1 MPEQFV
7 VPTVVSQ
14 SRLGYSLNQMKFR
27 WLTIAALSGT
37 LVYPVSFVSSEV
49 TGNDLP
55 DFGDSSG
62 SLISPAQEMELGG
75 AFMNSI
81 RAQATLINDPQ
92 IDGYIRQLGD
102 RLVANSDAPSYP
114 FTFFVVK
121 DSFYEP

>member
-1 MPEQFV
+1 
-7 VPTVVSQ
+7 
-14 SRLGYSLNQMKFR
+14 MKFR